1 MFFRHLGFD
10 LKSAWYGVRSGG
22 LASLVAVAALT
33 VGIGATTLATTVAY
47 SGLVRPLAFP
57 DDSRLITL
65 EKVWGPTGL
74 VSGIKLD
81 EFSAWRDGLAGAAR
95 LSAFTGE
102 RVTLRDGATAQDARA
117 AYVVGD
123 WFQMLGAQPLAG
135 RLMDDSAP
143 ADEAVVSQAFASR
156 GKAGDPAATPWT
168 HLHHW
173 RPSRHRR
180 RRAAGVVQRRRRGRH
195 LGAGARRQRA
205 GGHRERRRE
214 NLSDGRQSR
223 AWSVDRNG
231 TRGGPDVAAV
241 ALARLAAR
249 ELADARAALARSAP
263 RRREAGAARVSGWF
277 DAGVA
282 RRVRKRR
289 DAARESRHRPRARVR
304 GPRGPRGEPR
314 TTPHCRHARDRDA
327 RRRRHGRWVVDRP
340 GGVIVPSIPRGTRSA
355 VSGDARVGQCD
366 HHRRSVRRR
375 MPDSDLRR
383 RRR

>member
-10 LKSAWYGVRSGG
+10 LKSAWHGVRSGG
-22 LASLVAVAALT
+22 LASLVAVAALA

-102 RVTLRDGATAQDARA
+102 RVTLRDGGTAQDARA
-117 AYVVGD
+117 AYVVGN

-156 GKAGDPAATPWT
+156 RSASDPAAI
-168 HLHHW
+168 
-173 RPSRHRR
+173 
-180 RRAAGVVQRRRRGRH
+180 
-195 LGAGARRQRA
+195 LGHTFTIGARPIIVVGVLPASFSVVDEADIWVLARGVSALAVIGSGDARTYRMVA
-205 GGHRERRRE
+205 RVAPGHSIDTAR
-214 NLSDGRQSR
+214 
-223 AWSVDRNG
+223 
-231 TRGGPDVAAV
+231 AV
-241 ALARLAAR
+241 ALTALRSLSPESQRANWQMRVQPLRDRL
-249 ELADARAALARSAP
+249 LGDSKPVLLV
-263 RRREAGAARVSGWF
+263 VSGRF

-282 RRVRKRR
+282 RRVCQRR
-289 DAARESRHRPRARVR
+289 DAARESRHRPRA
-304 GPRGPRGEPR
+304 
-314 TTPHCRHARDRDA
+314 
-327 RRRRHGRWVVDRP
+327 
-340 GGVIVPSIPRGTRSA
+340 
-355 VSGDARVGQCD
+355 
-366 HHRRSVRRR
+366 
-375 MPDSDLRR
+375 
-383 RRR
+383 